1 MSGLIRMLA
10 VRAAILVG
18 LLALPAAGAE
28 AQGGESRLDE
38 VFHGIGF
45 RPVGGP
51 EDGAALPSGDGP
63 NEIVSPHDPSLRYR
77 VDDAV
82 HRSTDGGESW
92 TAISPTLAPGG
103 LAAVS
108 ESPLEPGLL
117 WAGGRDGSLHLTR
130 DGGLSWETLTG
141 PAPDGT
147 FVRALVASAHD
158 GGIAYVVA
166 GIPADEPQMPLL
178 VRYEGYGAEYDVVIG
193 ADSGFPGDEPVT
205 AFAEDPGNPDLLF
218 VGSSRGVYV
227 SFNGALAWDRL
238 SLGMPEADVTDL
250 TISGR
255 DLLVDTR
262 EQGRFVLEGIAPLRY
277 VVEGLMSGEPYLFEP
292 APVHLDG
299 RAVAYLDYLLPSF
312 VGSVRIDVL
321 DVEGR
326 VLTTLAA
333 GGRDE
338 EGRRLPGARAGVH
351 RLVWDLSAAP
361 DGDATGAADGR
372 SEAGLVPPGAYT
384 LRMSV
389 DGLVR
394 ERVLEVV
401 AGPS

>member
-1 MSGLIRMLA
+1 MKGPTRRVLA
-10 VRAAILVG
+10 GAAIVVG
-18 LLALPAAGAE
+18 LLTLAPAAAS
-28 AQGGESRLDE
+28 AQQRESRLDE
-38 VFHGIGF
+38 VFHGIRF
-45 RPVGGP
+45 RPAADM
-51 EDGAALPSGDGP
+51 EAGAAVPSGDGLT
-63 NEIVSPHDPSLRYR
+63 EVVSLHDPSLHYR

-82 HRSTDGGESW
+82 HRSTDGGASW

-103 LAAVS
+103 LAAVA
-108 ESPLEPGLL
+108 ESPLEPGLV

-147 FVRALVASAHD
+147 FVRAVVASAHD

-166 GIPADEPQMPLL
+166 GIPSDEPQVPLL
-178 VRYEGYGAEYDVVIG
+178 GRYEGYGAEYDIVIG
-193 ADSGFPGDEPVT
+193 TDSGFPGEEAVT
-205 AFAEDPGNPDLLF
+205 AFAEDPENPDLLF
-218 VGSSRGVYV
+218 VGSRLGVWV

-238 SLGMPEADVTDL
+238 SLGMPEADVTEL
-250 TISGR
+250 AISGR

-262 EQGRFVLEGIAPLRY
+262 EHGRFVLEGIAPLRY
-277 VVEGLMSGEPYLFEP
+277 VVEGLMSGEPYLFAP
-292 APVHLDG
+292 TPVHLGD
-299 RAVAYLDYLLPSF
+299 RAVAHLDYLLPSF
-312 VGSVRIDVL
+312 VGSVRIEVL
-321 DVEGR
+321 DAEGH

-351 RLVWDLSAAP
+351 RLVWDLAVSS
-361 DGDATGAADGR
+361 DGDTAGDADGR
-372 SEAGLVPPGAYT
+372 NETDLVSPGAYT

>member
-1 MSGLIRMLA
+1 MRGPTRRVV
-10 VRAAILVG
+10 VRAAIVVG
-18 LLALPAAGAE
+18 LLALVPAAAD
-28 AQGGESRLDE
+28 AQQRESRLDE
-38 VFHGIGF
+38 VFHGIQF
-45 RPVGGP
+45 RSAA
-51 EDGAALPSGDGP
+51 EMETGAAVPSGDGTT
-63 NEIVSPHDPSLRYR
+63 EIVSPHDPSLRYR

-82 HRSTDGGESW
+82 HRSTDGGVSW
-92 TAISPTLAPGG
+92 TAVSPSLAPGG
-103 LAAVS
+103 LAAVA

-166 GIPADEPQMPLL
+166 GTPPDEPQMPLL
-178 VRYEGYGAEYDVVIG
+178 VRYEGYGREYDLVIG
-193 ADSGFPGDEPVT
+193 TDSGFPGEEPVT
-205 AFAEDPGNPDLLF
+205 AFAEDPENPDLFF
-218 VGSSRGVYV
+218 VGSRLGAYV

-238 SLGMPEADVTDL
+238 SLGMPEADVTEL
-250 TISGR
+250 TIYGR

-262 EQGRFVLEGIAPLRY
+262 GHGRFVLEGIAPLRY
-277 VVEGLMSGEPYLFEP
+277 VVEGLMSGEPYLFAP
-292 APVHLDG
+292 TPVHLED

-312 VGSVRIDVL
+312 VGSVRIEVL

-326 VLTTLAA
+326 VLATLAA
-333 GGRDE
+333 GGRDV

-351 RLVWDLSAAP
+351 RLVWDLSVSP
-361 DGDATGAADGR
+361 DGDARGAANGR
-372 SEAGLVPPGAYT
+372 SETCLVSPGAYA